1 MKIHGSRILHY
12 FISESNSLQAL
23 SRRGN
28 LEPIIPK
35 TRKIRNNSMFQTL
48 TQVAL
53 PIAII
58 LIMTGVGLSLVPADF
73 KRVFQ
78 QPRAFL
84 VGAICQMFILP
95 LIAIAV
101 IALTGL
107 EGELAIG
114 LFILSLCPGGATS
127 NLYSYLAKADVGLS
141 VSLTAVIGFI
151 TPFTIPLLA
160 VWAINFYG
168 SEADQFQLPIIST
181 WIKLM
186 AVTVI
191 PVLIGMGVRAK
202 WSNFAK
208 RSETYV
214 SWFSMAVL
222 AFVIISICINLGE
235 KLIEFALATGPA
247 VIMLNLSTMI
257 LGYLA
262 GRFLLH
268 KEAQSRTITLEV
280 GMQNGTLALLITTG
294 ILQSGAMSVA
304 PSIYSLFMFISAS
317 AFTYTMLKRDK
328 TVAQTR

>member
-1 MKIHGSRILHY
+1 ML
-12 FISESNSLQAL
+12 
-23 SRRGN
+23 
-28 LEPIIPK
+28 
-35 TRKIRNNSMFQTL
+35 QTL

-78 QPRAFL
+78 QPKAFFL
-84 VGAICQMFILP
+84 GAICQMLILP
-95 LIAIAV
+95 LIAVAV
-101 IALTGL
+101 IAVTGL
-107 EGELAIG
+107 TGELAIG

-168 SEADQFQLPIIST
+168 SDGEQFQLPIITT

-186 AVTVI
+186 VVTVI
-191 PVLIGMGVRAK
+191 PVLIGMGIRAK
-202 WSNFAK
+202 WPSLAK
-208 RSETYV
+208 RSDTYV

-222 AFVIISICINLGE
+222 AFVILSICISLGE
-235 KLIEFALATGPA
+235 KMIDFAITTGPA
-247 VIMLNLSTMI
+247 VIILNLSTMT
-257 LGYLA
+257 LGYFA

-268 KEAQSRTITLEV
+268 QEAQSRTITLEV
-280 GMQNGTLALLITTG
+280 GMQNGTLALLITSG
-294 ILQSGAMSVA
+294 ILESGAMSMA
-304 PSIYSLFMFISAS
+304 PSIYSLFMFVSAS
-317 AFTYTMLKRDK
+317 AFTYLVLRKDRTQR
-328 TVAQTR
+328 V

>member
-1 MKIHGSRILHY
+1 
-12 FISESNSLQAL
+12 
-23 SRRGN
+23 
-28 LEPIIPK
+28 
-35 TRKIRNNSMFQTL
+35 MFQTL

-58 LIMTGVGLSLVPADF
+58 LIMTGVGLSLAPIDF
-73 KRVFQ
+73 QRVFK
-78 QPRAFL
+78 QPKAFL
-84 VGAICQMFILP
+84 LGAFCQMLILP

-107 EGELAIG
+107 TGELAIG

-151 TPFTIPLLA
+151 TPFTIPVLA

-168 SEADQFQLPIIST
+168 SEGEQFDLPIITT

-186 AVTVI
+186 LVTVI
-191 PVLIGMGVRAK
+191 PVLIGMGIRAK
-202 WSNFAK
+202 WSAFAK

-235 KLIEFALATGPA
+235 KLVDFAIATGPA
-247 VIMLNLSTMI
+247 VILLNLSTMT
-257 LGYLA
+257 LGYFA

-294 ILQSGAMSVA
+294 ILESGAMSIA
-304 PSIYSLFMFISAS
+304 PSIYSLFMFASAS
-317 AFTYTMLKRDK
+317 AFTYSVLKRDK
-328 TVAQTR
+328 TSA

>member
-1 MKIHGSRILHY
+1 
-12 FISESNSLQAL
+12 
-23 SRRGN
+23 
-28 LEPIIPK
+28 
-35 TRKIRNNSMFQTL
+35 MFQTL

-58 LIMTGVGLSLVPADF
+58 LIMTGVGLSLIPADF

-78 QPRAFL
+78 QPKAFL
-84 VGAICQMFILP
+84 VGAICQMLILP

-127 NLYSYLAKADVGLS
+127 NLYSYLAKGDVGLS

-168 SEADQFQLPIIST
+168 SDGEQFDLPIIST
-181 WIKLM
+181 WLKLM
-186 AVTVI
+186 VVTVI
-191 PVLIGMGVRAK
+191 PVLIGMGIRAK
-202 WSNFAK
+202 WSHFAK
-208 RSETYV
+208 RSETFV
-214 SWFSMAVL
+214 SGFSIAVL
-222 AFVIISICINLGE
+222 AFVIFSICINLGD
-235 KLIEFALATGPA
+235 KLIDFALATGPA
-247 VIMLNLSTMI
+247 VIILNLSTMT

-268 KEAQSRTITLEV
+268 QEAQSRTITLEV
-280 GMQNGTLALLITTG
+280 GMQNGTLALLIT
-294 ILQSGAMSVA
+294 SGLLESSAMSIA
-304 PSIYSLFMFISAS
+304 PSVYSLFMFVSAS
-317 AFTYTMLKRDK
+317 LFTYGILRK
-328 TVAQTR
+328 TRS

>member
-1 MKIHGSRILHY
+1 
-12 FISESNSLQAL
+12 
-23 SRRGN
+23 
-28 LEPIIPK
+28 
-35 TRKIRNNSMFQTL
+35 MFQTI

-58 LIMTGVGLSLVPADF
+58 LIMIGVGLSLVPADF

-78 QPRAFL
+78 QPKAFWL
-84 VGAICQMFILP
+84 GAVCQMLILP

-127 NLYSYLAKADVGLS
+127 NVYSYLAKADVGLS
-141 VSLTAVIGFI
+141 VSLTAVIGMI

-168 SEADQFQLPIIST
+168 SEGEEFELSIINT
-181 WIKLM
+181 WFKLM

-202 WSNFAK
+202 WSDFAK
-208 RSETYV
+208 RSEIYV
-214 SWFSMAVL
+214 SRFSIMVL
-222 AFVIISICINLGE
+222 VFVIISVCINLGD
-235 KLIEFALATGPA
+235 KLIGFAIATGPA
-247 VIMLNLSTMI
+247 VIILNLTTMT
-257 LGYLA
+257 LGYFA

-268 KEAQSRTITLEV
+268 QEDQSRTITLEV
-280 GMQNGTLALLITTG
+280 GMQNGTLALLITSG
-294 ILQSGAMSVA
+294 ILQTGGMSVA
-304 PSIYSLFMFISAS
+304 PTMYSLFMFLSAS
-317 AFTYTMLKRDK
+317 LFTYLMLRKDSLRK
-328 TVAQTR
+328 NTA

>member
-1 MKIHGSRILHY
+1 
-12 FISESNSLQAL
+12 
-23 SRRGN
+23 
-28 LEPIIPK
+28 
-35 TRKIRNNSMFQTL
+35 MFQTL

-58 LIMTGVGLSLVPADF
+58 LIMTGVGLSLVPTDF

-78 QPRAFL
+78 QPKAFL
-84 VGAICQMFILP
+84 VGATCQMLLLP

-127 NLYSYLAKADVGLS
+127 NLYSYLAKADVSLS
-141 VSLTAVIGFI
+141 VSLTSVIGFI

-160 VWAINFYG
+160 AWAINFYG
-168 SEADQFQLPIIST
+168 IEGEQFELPIIST

-191 PVLIGMGVRAK
+191 PVLIGMGIRAK
-202 WSNFAK
+202 WSNLAK

-214 SWFSMAVL
+214 SGFSMAVL
-222 AFVIISICINLGE
+222 AFIIISICINLGE
-235 KLIEFALATGPA
+235 KLIDFAIATGPA
-247 VIMLNLSTMI
+247 VIILNLTTMT
-257 LGYLA
+257 LGYFA

-268 KEAQSRTITLEV
+268 QEAQSRTITIEV
-280 GMQNGTLALLITTG
+280 GLQNGTLALLITSG
-294 ILQSGAMSVA
+294 ILESGAMSIA
-304 PSIYSLFMFISAS
+304 PSIYSVFMFMTAS
-317 AFTYTMLKRDK
+317 LFTYFVLRKDNLVK
-328 TVAQTR
+328 KS

>member
-1 MKIHGSRILHY
+1 
-12 FISESNSLQAL
+12 
-23 SRRGN
+23 
-28 LEPIIPK
+28 
-35 TRKIRNNSMFQTL
+35 MFQTL

-58 LIMTGVGLSLVPADF
+58 LIMTGVGLSLAPVDF
-73 KRVFQ
+73 QRVFK
-78 QPRAFL
+78 QPKAFL
-84 VGAICQMFILP
+84 LGAFCQMLILP

-107 EGELAIG
+107 TGELAIG

-168 SEADQFQLPIIST
+168 SEGEQFDLPIIST

-186 AVTVI
+186 AVTVV
-191 PVLIGMGVRAK
+191 PVLIGMGIRAK
-202 WSNFAK
+202 WSAFAK

-235 KLIEFALATGPA
+235 KLIDFAMATGPA
-247 VIMLNLSTMI
+247 VILLNLSTMT
-257 LGYLA
+257 LGYFA

-294 ILQSGAMSVA
+294 ILESGAMSIA
-304 PSIYSLFMFISAS
+304 PSIYSLFMFVSAS
-317 AFTYTMLKRDK
+317 AFTYIVLKRDK
-328 TVAQTR
+328 TSA

>member
-1 MKIHGSRILHY
+1 ML
-12 FISESNSLQAL
+12 
-23 SRRGN
+23 
-28 LEPIIPK
+28 
-35 TRKIRNNSMFQTL
+35 QTL

-58 LIMTGVGLSLVPADF
+58 LIMTGVGLSLIPADF

-78 QPRAFL
+78 QPKAFL
-84 VGAICQMFILP
+84 VGAICQMLILP

-127 NLYSYLAKADVGLS
+127 NLYSYLAKGDVGLS

-168 SEADQFQLPIIST
+168 SDGEQFDLPIIST

-186 AVTVI
+186 VVTVI
-191 PVLIGMGVRAK
+191 PVLIGMSIRAK
-202 WSNFAK
+202 WSHFAK
-208 RSETYV
+208 RSENFV
-214 SWFSMAVL
+214 SGFSVAVL
-222 AFVIISICINLGE
+222 AFVILSICINLGD
-235 KLIEFALATGPA
+235 KLIDFAIATGPA
-247 VIMLNLSTMI
+247 VIILNLTTMI

-268 KEAQSRTITLEV
+268 QEAQSRTITLEV
-280 GMQNGTLALLITTG
+280 GMQNGTLALLIT
-294 ILQSGAMSVA
+294 SGLLESSTMSIA
-304 PSIYSLFMFISAS
+304 PSIYSLFMFVSAS
-317 AFTYTMLKRDK
+317 LFTYGILRK
-328 TVAQTR
+328 TRS

>member
-1 MKIHGSRILHY
+1 
-12 FISESNSLQAL
+12 
-23 SRRGN
+23 
-28 LEPIIPK
+28 
-35 TRKIRNNSMFQTL
+35 MFQTL

-78 QPRAFL
+78 QPKAFL
-84 VGAICQMFILP
+84 LGAVCQMMILP

-107 EGELAIG
+107 TGELAIG

-151 TPFTIPLLA
+151 TPFTIPFLA

-168 SEADQFQLPIIST
+168 TNGEQFQLPIIAT

-186 AVTVI
+186 LVTVI
-191 PVLIGMGVRAK
+191 PVLIGMGIRAK
-202 WSNFAK
+202 WTDFAI
-208 RSETYV
+208 RSETHV

-222 AFVIISICINLGE
+222 AFVIISICVNLGE
-235 KLIEFALATGPA
+235 KIIGFAIASGPA
-247 VIMLNLSTMI
+247 VVTLNVTTMM
-257 LGYLA
+257 LGYFA

-280 GMQNGTLALLITTG
+280 GMQNGTLALLIT
-294 ILQSGAMSVA
+294 SGLLRSDAMSIA

-317 AFTYTMLKRDK
+317 AFTYLMLKRDK
-328 TVAQTR
+328 VTV

>member
-1 MKIHGSRILHY
+1 
-12 FISESNSLQAL
+12 
-23 SRRGN
+23 
-28 LEPIIPK
+28 
-35 TRKIRNNSMFQTL
+35 MFQTL

-58 LIMTGVGLSLVPADF
+58 LIMTGVGLSLVPTDF

-78 QPRAFL
+78 QPKAFL
-84 VGAICQMFILP
+84 VGATCQMLLLP

-127 NLYSYLAKADVGLS
+127 NLYSYLAKADVSLS
-141 VSLTAVIGFI
+141 VSLTSVIGFI

-160 VWAINFYG
+160 AWAINFYG
-168 SEADQFQLPIIST
+168 IEGEQFELPIIST

-191 PVLIGMGVRAK
+191 PVLIGMGIRAK
-202 WSNFAK
+202 WSNLAK

-214 SWFSMAVL
+214 SGFSMAVL
-222 AFVIISICINLGE
+222 AFIIISICINLGE
-235 KLIEFALATGPA
+235 KLIDFTIATGPA
-247 VIMLNLSTMI
+247 VIILNLTTMT
-257 LGYLA
+257 LGYFA

-268 KEAQSRTITLEV
+268 QEAQSRTITIEV
-280 GMQNGTLALLITTG
+280 GLQNGTLALLITSG
-294 ILQSGAMSVA
+294 ILESSAMSIA
-304 PSIYSLFMFISAS
+304 PSIYSVFMFMTAS
-317 AFTYTMLKRDK
+317 LFTYCVLRKDNLVK
-328 TVAQTR
+328 KS

>member
-1 MKIHGSRILHY
+1 
-12 FISESNSLQAL
+12 
-23 SRRGN
+23 
-28 LEPIIPK
+28 
-35 TRKIRNNSMFQTL
+35 MFQTL

-58 LIMTGVGLSLVPADF
+58 LIMTGVGLSLAPVDF
-73 KRVFQ
+73 QRVFK
-78 QPRAFL
+78 QPKAFL
-84 VGAICQMFILP
+84 LGAFCQMLILP

-107 EGELAIG
+107 TGELAIG

-168 SEADQFQLPIIST
+168 SEGEQFDLPIIST

-186 AVTVI
+186 AVTVV
-191 PVLIGMGVRAK
+191 PVLIGMGIRAK
-202 WSNFAK
+202 WSAFAK

-235 KLIEFALATGPA
+235 KLVDFAMATGPA
-247 VIMLNLSTMI
+247 VILLNLSTMT
-257 LGYLA
+257 LGYFA

-294 ILQSGAMSVA
+294 ILESGAMSIA
-304 PSIYSLFMFISAS
+304 PSIYSLFMFASAS
-317 AFTYTMLKRDK
+317 AFTYIVLKRDK
-328 TVAQTR
+328 ASA